1 MKYYIVILL
10 SFLYCCIPKNSNDL
24 NNKINAGITKTV
36 EFILPVTELLFINAS
51 NKNVVESGVFNIK
64 VGDFKKDIR
73 IK

>member
-10 SFLYCCIPKNSNDL
+10 SFLYCCKPQNLNDL
-24 NNKINAGITKTV
+24 DNKINAGITKTV
-36 EFILPVTELLFINAS
+36 EFISLVTELSFINTS

-64 VGDFKKDIR
+64 VGDFNKDIS

>member
-10 SFLYCCIPKNSNDL
+10 SFLYCCKPQNLNDL
-24 NNKINAGITKTV
+24 DNKINAGITKTV
-36 EFILPVTELLFINAS
+36 EFILLVTELSFINAS

-64 VGDFKKDIR
+64 VGDFNKDIS

>member
-10 SFLYCCIPKNSNDL
+10 SFLYCCTPQNSNDL
-24 NNKINAGITKTV
+24 DNKINAGITKTV
-36 EFILPVTELLFINAS
+36 ELILLVTELSFINAS

-64 VGDFKKDIR
+64 VEDFNKDII

>member
-10 SFLYCCIPKNSNDL
+10 SFLYCCKPQNLNDL
-24 NNKINAGITKTV
+24 DNKINAGITKTV
-36 EFILPVTELLFINAS
+36 EFILLVTELSFINAS

-64 VGDFKKDIR
+64 VGDFNKDIN

>member
-10 SFLYCCIPKNSNDL
+10 SFLYCCKPQNLNDL
-24 NNKINAGITKTV
+24 DNKINAGITKTV
-36 EFILPVTELLFINAS
+36 EFISLVTELSFINTS

-64 VGDFKKDIR
+64 VGDFNKYIS